1 MVRKIL
7 RPKVQIDKKQ
17 VLKALGC
24 DETSLSY
31 EAMSRCYDEVIG
43 HVRALLMPEVRIY
56 LLDEGKIC
64 KLARLVTALTAIF
77 KKLSETAAVC
87 TLCLLMQLRTVH
99 CS

>member
-17 VLKALGC
+17 VLKALDC

-43 HVRALLMPEVRIY
+43 HVRALLMPEARIY

-64 KLARLVTALTAIF
+64 
-77 KKLSETAAVC
+77 E
-87 TLCLLMQLRTVH
+87 LRTIGDGIDSYIQKADRKSVRVGKE
-99 CS
+99 CRL